1 MKAVLRAAFLLALG
15 LGIGFWYGRGGRPA
29 PPLPPPP
36 LAAAPVATVPP
47 PVSRPPRLGLAC
59 SVTASFHDNVF
70 PSLVLSLGGAHPEYA
85 RCLTVTVLH
94 APVGRSCE
102 LRIESALFTAPLVYA
117 ATVPSESWVLTPDL
131 PWNYAALR
139 GFSQNQPELFVV
151 SVTAGSR
158 TVQTTLTANVHGIN
172 EAVSRVYDPD
182 TGDWEDTSVCYAAF
196 VNEDHPW
203 INGLLQEALARGGVD
218 HFTGYELGAASVLP
232 QLQAIWD
239 ALAARRLSYVD
250 LATVSSSGGDVDT
263 QYVRF
268 LDQSVRDQGANCVD
282 ASVLLASI
290 FRRIGLRPVL
300 IFRPGHCFIGVYDA
314 PTGGQ
319 LIALE
324 TTALSAAPFAAALSF
339 GSQELQT
346 TIPNLGTP
354 GFSEVDIALAREQ
367 GVRPIGFE
375 P

>member
-1 MKAVLRAAFLLALG
+1 M
-15 LGIGFWYGRGGRPA
+15 GFWLGRRGHPLPVT
-29 PPLPPPP
+29 PPLPAPAL
-36 LAAAPVATVPP
+36 LAAAPLAAP
-47 PVSRPPRLGLAC
+47 RPPQAGLAC

-70 PSLVLSLGGAHPEYA
+70 PSLVLSLGAAHPEYA
-85 RCLTVTVLH
+85 RCLTVTVRH
-94 APVGRSCE
+94 APVGRPGE
-102 LRIESALFTAPLVYA
+102 VRIESSLFTAPLVYA
-117 ATVPSESWVLTPDL
+117 ATVPAETWTLTPDL

-139 GFSQNQPELFVV
+139 GFTQNQPELFVV
-151 SVTAGSR
+151 SVTAGAQ
-158 TVQTTLTANVHGIN
+158 TVQTTLTAAVHGIN

-182 TGDWEDTSVCYAAF
+182 AGDWADTSVCYAAF

-218 HFTGYELGAASVLP
+218 HFTGYELGAASVPP
-232 QLQAIWD
+232 QLQAIWE
-239 ALAARRLSYVD
+239 ALAARHLSYVD
-250 LATVSSSGGDVDT
+250 LATVSSSGGDVAT

-300 IFRPGHCFIGVYDA
+300 VFRPGHCFIGVYDA

-324 TTALSAAPFAAALSF
+324 TTALGVASFASAEAYGA
-339 GSQELQT
+339 QELQA
-346 TIPNLGTP
+346 TIPNLGTA
-354 GFSEVDIALAREQ
+354 GFSEVDIALVREQ

>member
-1 MKAVLRAAFLLALG
+1 MKAVLRAALLLALG
-15 LGIGFWYGRGGRPA
+15 VGVGFWFGSRERPVPPVAGPVVAPAVPVAPA
-29 PPLPPPP
+29 P
-36 LAAAPVATVPP
+36 VPRVP
-47 PVSRPPRLGLAC
+47 RPGLAC
-59 SVTASFHDNVF
+59 TVSASFHDNVF
-70 PSLVLSLGGAHPEYA
+70 PSLILSLGAAHPEYA

-94 APVGRSCE
+94 APVGRTGE
-102 LRIESALFTAPLVYA
+102 VRIESTLFTAPVVA
-117 ATVPSESWVLTPDL
+117 STVIPSENWVLTPDL

-151 SVTAGSR
+151 SVTVGGR
-158 TVQTTLTANVHGIN
+158 TVQTTLTAAVHAIN
-172 EAVSRVYDPD
+172 EAVSRVYDPE
-182 TGDWEDTSVCYAAF
+182 TGDWEDTSICYAAF

-203 INGLLQEALARGGVD
+203 INGLLQETLARGGVD
-218 HFTGYELGAASVLP
+218 RFTGYELGAASVLP
-232 QLQAIWD
+232 QLQAIWES
-239 ALAARRLSYVD
+239 LAARQLSYVD
-250 LATVSSSGGDVDT
+250 LATVSSSGGDVAT

-300 IFRPGHCFIGVYDA
+300 IFRPGHCFVGVYDA

-324 TTALSAAPFAAALSF
+324 TTALSVAPFASAAAY
-339 GSQELQT
+339 GAQELQT
-346 TIPNLGTP
+346 TTPNLGTA

-367 GVRPIGFE
+367 GVRPIGFA